1 MEWPIPLPPAK
12 RACRLSNR
20 LSPADNI
27 LPLISPS
34 DTTASSLPHL
44 MEPSTIASSPSV
56 SQSARFGY
64 RQSREQKQNNFTM
77 SSPVKFDIPAS
88 ARSFTCFSRLPPE
101 IREQIWEDAIFE
113 PGMHFLRLR
122 TAARITHYPSP
133 MPPGS
138 LGDQDTK
145 DEDDVLLD
153 FAQES
158 VPTRVWPAIL
168 EPRYPTP
175 QANISNYVSTNQVL
189 KKLSATCFESAK
201 VVRRL
206 TSAPGGLKLKGDRV
220 VSLGGSFDIVCLEYL
235 SADDFRS
242 WCRISQSIKCN
253 ELANIRHVA
262 IPYCHAWE
270 TSVGG
275 FRCGHCGTRSSG
287 LATKVYPVHLYEFLA
302 QYLPNLET
310 FYFIDYL
317 IVQKDKSIDSLEV
330 IPAQIT
336 TSNQAA
342 APSFDI
348 RPQNSI
354 LEPSKKRTKE
364 DTDDVRLSPNRVT
377 EMIKTL
383 KVTNST
389 KREIEPRSAN
399 PSAKA
404 VTHGFKCQGRVFHE
418 PDEDHWD
425 VKSRVVD
432 TISWLQKRFILYAT
446 QSKNSRHAHP
456 EKVQF
461 KVLACKWN
469 EREPDTQPRLKRAA
483 PVVQKISTKKP
494 QAQCYKQDVPPA
506 QEQKAP
512 LASPSSP
519 PLLVS
524 TKGFNYVF
532 GREDGCNFSFSQAS
546 GL

>member
-1 MEWPIPLPPAK
+1 MAGRI
-12 RACRLSNR
+12 
-20 LSPADNI
+20 
-27 LPLISPS
+27 
-34 DTTASSLPHL
+34 T
-44 MEPSTIASSPSV
+44 
-56 SQSARFGY
+56 
-64 RQSREQKQNNFTM
+64 
-77 SSPVKFDIPAS
+77 FDIPAS

-153 FAQES
+153 FARES
-158 VPTRVWPAIL
+158 VPERVWPAIL

-175 QANISNYVSTNQVL
+175 QANISNYISVNRVL

-206 TSAPGGLKLKGDRV
+206 TSASGGLKLKDGRV
-220 VSLGGSFDIVCLEYL
+220 VSLGGSSDIVCLEYL

-242 WCRISQSIKCN
+242 WCRMSQSIRCN

-270 TSVGG
+270 TSVSG
-275 FRCGHCGTRSSG
+275 FRCGHCGTRYSG

-317 IVQKDKSIDSLEV
+317 IVQKNTSIDSLKV
-330 IPAQIT
+330 IPARAST
-336 TSNQAA
+336 M
-342 APSFDI
+342 
-348 RPQNSI
+348 
-354 LEPSKKRTKE
+354 E
-364 DTDDVRLSPNRVT
+364 DTDNVRLSPNRVAD
-377 EMIKTL
+377 MVKTL
-383 KVTNST
+383 KVTSNT
-389 KREIEPRSAN
+389 KREIQSRSAN

-404 VTHGFKCQGRVFHE
+404 VLYGFKCEGRVFHE

-446 QSKNSRHAHP
+446 QSKNSKHAHP
-456 EKVQF
+456 EKVRF
-461 KVLACKWN
+461 KVLACQWN
-469 EREPDTQPRLKRAA
+469 EREPNIQLRLKRAA
-483 PVVQKISTKKP
+483 PAVKKTSIKNP
-494 QAQCYKQDVPPA
+494 RSQSCKQDVPSA
-506 QEQKAP
+506 QDQRALLAP
-512 LASPSSP
+512 PSSL
-519 PLLVS
+519 PLSIS

-532 GREDGCNFSFSQAS
+532 GREDECNFGFSQTS